1 VADEQTQNTWVAV
14 YPPYELGKP
23 HDGKPLALFADAD
36 EAQRYRRTRFGVDS
50 GLVATVDYEPEAN
63 QEAVKLMRSLLPTP
77 TPMSDPSEV
86 LRNQLRSEEMARRE
100 REQIMEEVKQELDQQ
115 EGQLRGERLKAQ
127 EERAEA
133 NRVAAGE
140 SQVPHA
146 QRTET
151 PSRARSS

>member
-36 EAQRYRRTRFGVDS
+36 EAQRYRRARFGVDS
-50 GLVATVDYEPEAN
+50 GLVAAVDYEPQAN

-86 LRNQLRSEEMARRE
+86 LRNQLRAEESARRE
-100 REQIMEEVKQELDQQ
+100 RERILDEVKQELDRDDSRM
-115 EGQLRGERLKAQ
+115 RGERREAQ

-133 NRVAAGE
+133 NRAAGE